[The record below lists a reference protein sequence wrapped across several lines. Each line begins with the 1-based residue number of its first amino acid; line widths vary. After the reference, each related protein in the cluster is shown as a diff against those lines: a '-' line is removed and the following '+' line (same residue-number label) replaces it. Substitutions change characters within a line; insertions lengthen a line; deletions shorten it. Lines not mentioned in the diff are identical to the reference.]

1 MIIYW
6 KMNRHHEFT
15 SIDYLKNG
23 NDKQKQIREVLLR
36 NRIFDILAE
45 FSPVLAGTFPIKID
59 IPGSDL
65 DILCC
70 FANHDNFSSVLKE
83 NFQTQDGFTLQEME
97 MEGERIVL
105 VNFNLEGFPV
115 EIFGQNIPV
124 LQQRAFRHMIVEHRI
139 LHEQGEAFRNEI
151 IRLKIAGV
159 KTEPAFAQL
168 LGIEGDPYLGLLE
181 YGEK

>member
-1 MIIYW
+1 MTRLV
-6 KMNRHHEFT
+6 NFT
-15 SIDYLKNG
+15 TLDYLEDG
-23 NDKQKQIREVLLR
+23 NEKQKQIREVLLR
-36 NRIFDILAE
+36 NRIFDLLAE
-45 FSPVLAGTFPIKID
+45 FSPVLAGTFPIEID

-83 NFQTQDGFTLQEME
+83 NFQTQDGFKLLE
-97 MEGERIVL
+97 MEGKRIVL
-105 VNFNLEGFPV
+105 ANFNLEGFPV

-124 LQQRAFRHMIVEHRI
+124 LLQRAYRHMIVEHRI
-139 LHEQGEAFRNEI
+139 LQEKGEAFRNEI

>member
-1 MIIYW
+1 MTRLV
-6 KMNRHHEFT
+6 NFT
-15 SIDYLKNG
+15 TLDYLKDG

-36 NRIFDILAE
+36 NRIFDLLAE
-45 FSPVLAGTFPIKID
+45 FSPVLAGTFPIEID

-70 FANHDNFSSVLKE
+70 FANPDNFSSVLKE
-83 NFQTQDGFTLQEME
+83 NFQTQDGFTLQETE

-105 VNFNLEGFPV
+105 ANFNLEGFPV

-124 LQQRAFRHMIVEHRI
+124 LQQRAFRHMIAEHRI
-139 LHEQGEAFRNEI
+139 LQEKGEAFRNEI
-151 IRLKIAGV
+151 IRLKSAGI

-181 YGEK
+181 YGGK

>member
-1 MIIYW
+1 MTQLVD
-6 KMNRHHEFT
+6 FT
-15 SIDYLKNG
+15 TIDYLKTG
-23 NDKQKQIREVLLR
+23 NDKQKQLHEVLQR
-36 NRIFDILAE
+36 SRIFDILAE
-45 FSPVLAGTFPIKID
+45 FSPILAGTFPIEID
-59 IPGSDL
+59 IPGSDF

-70 FANHDNFSSVLKE
+70 FANPDYFSSVLKE
-83 NFQTQDGFTLQEME
+83 NFQTQDGFTRQEME

-105 VNFNLEGFPV
+105 ANFNLDGFPV

-124 LQQRAFRHMIVEHRI
+124 LQQRAFRHMIVENRI
-139 LHEQGEAFRNEI
+139 LQEKGEAFRKEI

-168 LGIEGDPYLGLLE
+168 IGIEGDPYLGLLE